1 VRQLLKD
8 LEMVNAW
15 AEVLQSRTPMLSTAL
30 AAYRELKKQGH
41 SELDTSAVVKLY
53 LKRQ

>member
-15 AEVLQSRTPMLSTAL
+15 AEGMGARTPMLQQAL
-30 AAYRELKKQGH
+30 TAYRELKKRGDT
-41 SELDTSAVVKLY
+41 EIDTSAVVKLY
-53 LKRQ
+53 LD